1 MLMGPGWRRLPED
14 NVRRFRNRLRSYPD
28 KRRARTMEL
37 EEETGRIRAWV
48 AHASHANTWRLR
60 TAIFGADR

>member
-1 MLMGPGWRRLPED
+1 
-14 NVRRFRNRLRSYPD
+14 
-28 KRRARTMEL
+28 MEL
-37 EEETGRIRAWV
+37 EEETGRNRAWV